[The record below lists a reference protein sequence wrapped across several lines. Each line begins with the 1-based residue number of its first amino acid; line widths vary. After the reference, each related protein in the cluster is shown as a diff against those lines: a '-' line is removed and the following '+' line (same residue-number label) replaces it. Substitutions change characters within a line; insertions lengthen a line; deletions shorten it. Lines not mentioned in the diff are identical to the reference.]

1 MRAFMVLL
9 VLSCSGGSKPSTTPR
24 RTSSDQVRFEPQV
37 GHAEV
42 IHAVDV
48 SSDGRLAVTAGN
60 VAKVWDLETGAVL
73 RTFSSGRSRYFT
85 ARFTGPHEV
94 LLLDS
99 LTNGRSIDVV
109 TGKDV
114 KVYKHDNPALILS
127 PDARQL
133 VGFTKGHDQDAGA
146 TVLDLATGKEV
157 LSIAI
162 ADPVSA
168 ALSPDNKI
176 VAVGTQTSL
185 VLFDAA
191 TRTRLREI
199 PCPTCLDVRFSPSGK
214 RVMAVG
220 ARVWSVETGS
230 VVSAGVLRDVEDQ
243 AFAGDDRLVVVST
256 AGVRLIDAAS
266 QVVIRT
272 LRGHPVDPK
281 LQPNRFVAV
290 NGNRVF
296 TYLEGE
302 LDVFET
308 ASGQELQRF
317 RAPKS
322 SRVVTAEFSPDG
334 RHLVA
339 GEATIAVWNV
349 VNLNVEREL
358 VPTSA
363 VRAIRFVDANRIVGI
378 APETYADDPH
388 PAMIGFDLTT
398 GAELGRV
405 PLTPSKDMLVSDD
418 GRDVYLSDKEGA
430 LDHFDAKTGARQRF
444 GADDLIARGVV
455 DGMRGASG
463 GALALVHEDSKH
475 DQLVKIVDAKTGA
488 ELRRFATRKGSL
500 TVGHWLSPDGK
511 RLVLTT
517 GGAKGNEL
525 WDAEAGTLLRTLPDA
540 DGLQCVQF
548 VSADRAIVATR
559 DGAVM
564 LWDLAAG
571 TTVWS
576 RRPDTLAITDLAI
589 SRDRRL
595 AASVS
600 NSTVR
605 LWRVDT
611 GASIALASS
620 GSDWVVYDDR
630 GYFDASKNGGSLV
643 AAVDGDRA
651 YRIDQLATRN
661 NRPDQLLEAMG
672 LGDAAA
678 IAHFR
683 ARYER
688 RLERGKLDKDQLAS
702 TFSTAPRTK
711 IVDAKVT
718 GKTVALTFEI
728 AATDELRAYQI
739 WANGVPVLGTEGK
752 AVVGKTVRQTE
763 TVELTSGTNRLEVG
777 ATDRRG
783 AESLRAYRTVTY
795 DQKTTGDLYY
805 LAFGVS
811 KYRDPRYDLAY
822 AHKDVLDVGEVLK
835 QAEGYA
841 HVHVKVLTD
850 REVTTD
856 GLRAAKQF
864 VAGAKVDD
872 TVIVFVAGHGL
883 HARDSTADYYFATY
897 EVDPANLART
907 AAPFELVES
916 LVQDIA
922 PRRKLLLLDTCESGE
937 VDPDEQVA
945 KLTRAGARSL
955 RARALV
961 RVEAT
966 KSTAPNPKPRAYV
979 LDRDRYIYN
988 DLVRRSGAV
997 VLSSSRGTESSYEL
1011 DELRNGAFTE
1021 AILRALTGVANAD
1034 GDNDHRVS
1042 TQELSRS
1049 LAIEVPP
1056 RTNDL
1061 QHPTIDRDNLEM
1073 ITTLPIVPTA
1083 RAVVDR

>member
-1 MRAFMVLL
+1 MRAILVLL
-9 VLSCSGGSKPSTTPR
+9 VLSCSGGPKPATTPR
-24 RTSSDQVRFEPQV
+24 TTSSDQVRFEPQV

-42 IHAVDV
+42 IQAVDV
-48 SSDGRLAVTAGN
+48 SPDGRLAVTAGN

-73 RTFSSGRSRYFT
+73 RTFSSGRSDYFT

-94 LLLDS
+94 LLLDI
-99 LTNGRSIDVV
+99 LANGRSVDIV

-114 KVYKHDNPALILS
+114 KVYKHDTTDLILS

-133 VGFTKGHDQDAGA
+133 VGFTKGNDKDAGA
-146 TVLDLATGKEV
+146 NVLDLATGKEV

-162 ADPVSA
+162 ADPISA
-168 ALSPDNKI
+168 ALSPNNKI

-185 VLFDAA
+185 VLFDAM

-199 PCPTCLDVRFSPSGK
+199 PCTTCLDVRFSPSGK

-220 ARVWSVETGS
+220 ARVWNVETGS
-230 VVSAGVLRDVEDQ
+230 VVSAGILRGVEQ
-243 AFAGDDRLVVVST
+243 AFAGDDRLVIVSA

-266 QVVIRT
+266 QRGLRT
-272 LRGHPVDPK
+272 LRDHPVDPK

-290 NGNRVF
+290 NGSRVF

-302 LDVFET
+302 LAVFET
-308 ASGQELQRF
+308 ASDQELHRF
-317 RAPKS
+317 RAPKGG
-322 SRVVTAEFSPDG
+322 RIVTAEFSPDG

-339 GEATIAVWNV
+339 GEDTIAVWDV
-349 VNLNVEREL
+349 VNLRLEREL
-358 VPTSA
+358 VPPSA
-363 VRAIRFVDANRIVGI
+363 VKAIRFFDANRIVGI
-378 APETYADDPH
+378 APATYEDDPH

-398 GAELGRV
+398 GTELGRV
-405 PLTPSKDMLVSDD
+405 PLTPSKAMLVSDD
-418 GRDVYLSDKEGA
+418 GRDVYLSSEEGA
-430 LDHFDAKTGARQRF
+430 LDHFDAKTGARRRF
-444 GADDLIARGVV
+444 GSDQLSARGVV

-463 GALALVHEDSKH
+463 GTLALVQEDYRR
-475 DQLVKIVDAKTGA
+475 DQAVVIVDAKTGA
-488 ELRRFATRKGSL
+488 EIRRFATRKGSL
-500 TVGHWLSPDGK
+500 TIGHWLSPDGK

-517 GGAKGNEL
+517 GGTKGNEL
-525 WDAEAGTLLRTLPDA
+525 WDAEAGTLLRVLPTA

-559 DGAVM
+559 DGSVM

-576 RRPDTLAITDLAI
+576 RRPDTLEITDLAI

-672 LGDAAA
+672 LGEAAA

-688 RLERGKLDKDQLAS
+688 RLERGKLDKDHLAS
-702 TFSTAPRTK
+702 TFSTAPRAK
-711 IVDAKVT
+711 ILDAKVS

-739 WANGVPVLGTEGK
+739 WANGVPLLGTEGK
-752 AVVGKTVRQTE
+752 AVNGKTVRQTE
-763 TVELTSGTNRLEVG
+763 TLELTSGTNRIEVG

-811 KYRDPRYDLAY
+811 KYRDTRYDLAY
-822 AHKDVLDVGEVLK
+822 AHKDVIDVGDVLK

-841 HVHVKVLTD
+841 HVHLKVLTD

-864 VAGAKVDD
+864 VAAAKVDD

-897 EVDPANLART
+897 EVDPTNLART
-907 AAPFELVES
+907 AAPFELIES

-937 VDPDEQVA
+937 VDPGEQVA
-945 KLTRAGARSL
+945 KLTRAGSRNL

-966 KSTAPNPKPRAYV
+966 APTAPNPKPRAYI

-1021 AILRALTGVANAD
+1021 AILRALTGIADAD
-1034 GDNDHRVS
+1034 GDKDHRLS

-1073 ITTLPIVPTA
+1073 ITTLPLVPTA
-1083 RAVVDR
+1083 RAVVER